1 MSATVQK
8 QATTKRAAPEAHGA
22 RAAPNP
28 LMPMLINT
36 LSDGPSIM
44 LLVPYLGIRALWLLS
59 CANQEMRARLVV
71 MAEARKL
78 WAELAVRIAGFPG
91 KGFEPEK
98 LRALVASWPQEL
110 VPFFDQMRAL
120 ICPWTSMPDTLPL
133 RILFRTVE
141 PHPRYMVLNE
151 AGTRLIYQSA
161 DPREPGQ
168 ASSLAERSPDFAKE
182 LNLYEPKTVLP
193 HEELHPAA
201 LMVQVIPPDFFI
213 PDFSAGRNLVHR
225 YHFVHGGVFA
235 AIECHNHRRS
245 VAATDGYNGVYFF
258 SCADGRMLRHMAL
271 EDMTNVKTSFMQSR
285 PTRLWIMVQNR
296 VLAFRPDP
304 FTVAR
309 RQPILASPTE
319 QMDPALWMAA
329 NGDTA
334 GAMRFLTSLFRR
346 QNIRDVI
353 DVRSAANRRSLLHY
367 AASEGQTETCRAL
380 VDAGAN
386 ITTEDCSYMTPISL
400 AVSKLHHD
408 AAVLLIERRGEMEVD
423 EFSKVWWELCNLNHT
438 ILRLD
443 EASVRDQS
451 RRIIPGILR
460 ALLFTAIPTRPSFIL
475 NVHLQRAMESMFI
488 LSSPDATTLVLQ
500 AGGHPF
506 LEMCQKH
513 KDIFN
518 RIFCTSFPTPTHEKE
533 SFETVKALFTEF
545 GLDVNRNIS
554 VGARPVLP
562 LVHAVMRGDLDLVRF
577 MIEELGADIRVT
589 RQPSGEDLRILA
601 IGRTMANVTPE
612 WREESR
618 RVREYIEA
626 LFQQHGIISPYW
638 NPPVV
643 AHAGEPGSPAA
654 G

>member
-1 MSATVQK
+1 MSATAQQVS
-8 QATTKRAAPEAHGA
+8 KRLTAKSEAGSP
-22 RAAPNP
+22 APNP
-28 LMPMLINT
+28 LMPMLLNT
-36 LSDGPSIM
+36 LCDGPSIM
-44 LLVPYLGIRALWLLS
+44 LLLPYLGIRALWLLS
-59 CANQEMRARLVV
+59 CANQELRARLVV
-71 MAEARKL
+71 MTEARKL
-78 WAELAVRIAGFPG
+78 WTELAVRIAGFPG

-98 LRALVASWPQEL
+98 LRALVASWPQEF

-133 RILFRTVE
+133 RMLFRTVE
-141 PHPRYMVLNE
+141 PHPRYMFLNE
-151 AGTRLIYQSA
+151 AGTRLIFQAS
-161 DPREPGQ
+161 DPREAGQ
-168 ASSLAERSPDFAKE
+168 ASSLAERSPDYAKE
-182 LNLYEPKTVLP
+182 VQLFEPKEVFAR
-193 HEELHPAA
+193 EELHPA
-201 LMVQVIPPDFFI
+201 MVMAQVIPPGFFI
-213 PDFSAGRNLVHR
+213 PDYSAGRNLVHR

-235 AIECHNHRRS
+235 AIECHNHRRN

-271 EDMTNVKTSFMQSR
+271 EDMANVKTSFMQSR
-285 PTRLWIMVQNR
+285 PTKLWLMVQNR

-304 FTVAR
+304 FSVAR

-334 GAMRFLTSLFRR
+334 GAMRFLTCLFRR

-386 ITTEDCSYMTPISL
+386 ITTEDCSYMTPIAL
-400 AVSKLHHD
+400 AVSKLQHD
-408 AAVLLIERRGEMEVD
+408 AAILLIQRRGEMEVE

-451 RRIIPGILR
+451 RRIIPGIVR

-475 NVHLQRAMESMFI
+475 NVHLQRAMESMYI

-500 AGGHPF
+500 TGGQHF

-518 RIFCTSFPTPTHEKE
+518 RIFCTTFPTPTHEKE
-533 SFETVKALFTEF
+533 SFETVKDLFREF

-554 VGARPVLP
+554 LGARPVPP
-562 LVHAVMRGDLDLVRF
+562 LVHAVMRGDLELVRF

-601 IGRTMANVTPE
+601 ITRTMANVTPE

-618 RVREYIEA
+618 RVREYISA

-643 AHAGEPGSPAA
+643 TPAEEPGSPAA